1 MRFPEEF
8 LNELKSRVRLSD
20 VVGKK
25 VALKKRGKDW
35 VGLSPFSNEKTP
47 SFYVHDDRGF
57 YKCFSTQKAGDA
69 INFLVETERL
79 TFSEAVEKLAR
90 DVGLELPRQS
100 EGEVQEYKKRT
111 TLLDW
116 VEKASA
122 WYEKQLKRPAGKEAR
137 EYLKSRGFGEE
148 AWDRHRMGFAPDG
161 WRNLADELMKQGAT
175 LDELVEAGLVV
186 RPEDE
191 EAGEEKKPGAKEKFW
206 DRFRNRVIFPITDQ
220 GGRVIAFG
228 ARTLDPDG
236 KPKYLNSSDSQLFHK
251 GKTLYRY
258 MAAREALAELAGPKI
273 KETGPLS
280 RGLIVTEGYVDAIAL
295 AEAGIGSA
303 VAPLGT
309 ALTEDQL
316 ELLWRAG
323 PEPILCFDGDAA
335 GIRAAWRACDRALP
349 MIAPGR
355 TLYFVLLPDGMDPDD
370 VVRVRGPQAMR
381 DMLEGARP
389 LVDLLWGRELEKEPL
404 DTPERR
410 AGFEARLMDAV
421 ATIKDAGVKR
431 AYERELKDRLYWHF
445 RNLNRPAPGPG
456 QSGQAQ
462 QGKREWKPGQK
473 PASPFAGP
481 ALGAAFPQGKKGE
494 SPGPTGMTGERLVVR
509 AIESPEI
516 MEQAREALTRAAFD
530 DADVIA
536 IRDAAFYVYDHAEM
550 LDRSAVAAHLRS
562 LGRKRAVE
570 LLETLPVGQ
579 PMDPRSNEGRDWLD
593 ALARFPV
600 ARTLVSE
607 VKATVRADEE
617 GEAVMAK
624 AHQAR
629 IMAKVIARRRAS
641 RSVLDEAATTPASQ
655 GVQDLRDAVGEMGAA
670 MENKS
675 SED

>member
-1 MRFPEEF
+1 
-8 LNELKSRVRLSD
+8 
-20 VVGKK
+20 
-25 VALKKRGKDW
+25 
-35 VGLSPFSNEKTP
+35 
-47 SFYVHDDRGF
+47 
-57 YKCFSTQKAGDA
+57 
-69 INFLVETERL
+69 
-79 TFSEAVEKLAR
+79 
-90 DVGLELPRQS
+90 
-100 EGEVQEYKKRT
+100 
-111 TLLDW
+111 
-116 VEKASA
+116 
-122 WYEKQLKRPAGKEAR
+122 
-137 EYLKSRGFGEE
+137 
-148 AWDRHRMGFAPDG
+148 MGFAPDG
-161 WRNLADELMKQGAT
+161 WRNLADELIKQGAT
-175 LDELVEAGLVV
+175 VDELVEAGLIV
-186 RPEDE
+186 RPDDE
-191 EAGEEKKPGAKEKFW
+191 NEEGKKPGAKEKFW
-206 DRFRNRVIFPITDQ
+206 DRFRNRVIFPIADQ
-220 GGRVIAFG
+220 GGKVIAFG

-258 MAAREALAELAGPKI
+258 MPAREALAPL
-273 KETGPLS
+273 KEGMLS

-295 AEAGIGSA
+295 AEAGIGTA

-309 ALTEDQL
+309 ALTEEQL
-316 ELLWRAG
+316 ELLWRAA

-370 VVRVRGPQAMR
+370 VVRVRGAQAMR

-389 LVDLLWGRELEKEPL
+389 LVDLLWGRELEAEPL

-421 ATIKDAGVKR
+421 AKIKDAGVKR

-445 RNLNRPAPGPG
+445 RNLNRAPAASSAGSAP
-456 QSGQAQ
+456 Q

-473 PASPFAGP
+473 PRPLP
-481 ALGAAFPQGKKGE
+481 AMMPGMTSGKMGE
-494 SPGPTGMTGERLVVR
+494 SPGPTGMPGHRLVVR

-530 DADVIA
+530 DADVTA

-550 LDRSAVAAHLRS
+550 LDRAAVAAHLRS

-579 PMDPRSNEGRDWLD
+579 PMDPRSSEGRDWLD

-600 ARTLVSE
+600 ARTLVGE
-607 VKATVRADEE
+607 VRTTVRADEE
-617 GEAVMAK
+617 GEAVMARP
-624 AHQAR
+624 HQAR
-629 IMAKVIARRRAS
+629 IMSKVIARRRAS
-641 RSVLDEAATTPASQ
+641 RSVVEEAVTTPASQ

-670 MENKS
+670 MENKR